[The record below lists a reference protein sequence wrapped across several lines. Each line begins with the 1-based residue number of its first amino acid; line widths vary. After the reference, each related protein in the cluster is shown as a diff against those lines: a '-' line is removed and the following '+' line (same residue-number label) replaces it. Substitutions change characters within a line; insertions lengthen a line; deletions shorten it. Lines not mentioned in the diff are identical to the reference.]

1 MSRVLLCASK
11 GTSVGDWE
19 TMKRI
24 AGTIERDARDYVWQ
38 VYVPC
43 PNTFE
48 IDRCRTSDFGI
59 HKPGYGLGYYATI
72 ITDFDEQKRVEL
84 AEHYVGYEQTDGCDT
99 QINIFGYFASAVN
112 AAKNL
117 LRFGNTTE
125 DKRKPIEIYK

>member
-1 MSRVLLCASK
+1 MARVLICASK
-11 GTSVGDWE
+11 GTSIGDWE

-72 ITDFDEQKRVEL
+72 IKNDSFKKF
-84 AEHYVGYEQTDGCDT
+84 VGEFARYRQDIITSDREAAAFMFTMES
-99 QINIFGYFASAVN
+99 FGMLN
-112 AAKNL
+112 
-117 LRFGNTTE
+117 
-125 DKRKPIEIYK
+125 

>member
-1 MSRVLLCASK
+1 MSSDAAPQMKGDLIMARVLICASK
-11 GTSVGDWE
+11 GTSIGDWE

-72 ITDFDEQKRVEL
+72 RTTSRRQRLLCQIEKHIVKIRYDFNGRISL
-84 AEHYVGYEQTDGCDT
+84 T
-99 QINIFGYFASAVN
+99 
-112 AAKNL
+112 
-117 LRFGNTTE
+117 
-125 DKRKPIEIYK
+125 YK